1 VDSFWQAR
9 YYDFNVWSEKKF
21 VEKLRYIHRNP
32 VRRGLVARPEDRV
45 WSSFRHYAT
54 GETCAVEILPCHP
67 NTIVCTHIK
76 VRGVQCGSPAV
87 RGEQFCYFHQ
97 RMFRG
102 VPTPPGSRLHPV
114 ALLESDEAIQASIME
129 VVNALARN
137 TIDLR
142 RADLILKA
150 LWIAVKN
157 SRRSRF
163 DIWANRMVT
172 EIPNYPAP
180 APLVRRTEVEAP
192 APALEMETSLA
203 SEIDTTT
210 SAAAARK
217 KVRAARAGKG

>member
-1 VDSFWQAR
+1 M
-9 YYDFNVWSEKKF
+9 
-21 VEKLRYIHRNP
+21 
-32 VRRGLVARPEDRV
+32 
-45 WSSFRHYAT
+45 
-54 GETCAVEILPCHP
+54 PCHP
-67 NTIVCTHIK
+67 NTVVCSHIK
-76 VRGVQCGSPAV
+76 DSGVQCGSPAL

-102 VPTPPGSRLHPV
+102 VPTPPDSRLHPV

-137 TIDLR
+137 TIDLK

-172 EIPNYPAP
+172 EMPDYTAP
-180 APLVRRTEVEAP
+180 QPPIRRAEVETT
-192 APALEMETSLA
+192 APALAIETSP
-203 SEIDTTT
+203 
-210 SAAAARK
+210 AAQIEATVPAAPPAK
-217 KVRAARAGKG
+217 KARAAKAGRE

>member
-1 VDSFWQAR
+1 M
-9 YYDFNVWSEKKF
+9 
-21 VEKLRYIHRNP
+21 
-32 VRRGLVARPEDRV
+32 
-45 WSSFRHYAT
+45 
-54 GETCAVEILPCHP
+54 PCHP
-67 NTIVCTHIK
+67 NTVVCTHVK
-76 VRGVQCGSPAV
+76 VNGVQCGSPAL

-163 DIWANRMVT
+163 DIWASRMVT
-172 EIPNYPAP
+172 EIPEYPVP
-180 APLVRRTEVEAP
+180 PKPLPLTPKEPNAAIESASSAQLTPQPTPDVNAKKPPKSADKADKSVRPTRK
-192 APALEMETSLA
+192 
-203 SEIDTTT
+203 
-210 SAAAARK
+210 AAI
-217 KVRAARAGKG
+217 

>member
-1 VDSFWQAR
+1 M
-9 YYDFNVWSEKKF
+9 
-21 VEKLRYIHRNP
+21 
-32 VRRGLVARPEDRV
+32 
-45 WSSFRHYAT
+45 
-54 GETCAVEILPCHP
+54 PCHP
-67 NTIVCTHIK
+67 NTVVCTHVK

-150 LWIAVKN
+150 LWIAVKIPAAPA
-157 SRRSRF
+157 SISGPTAWSPKSPTTPRRRHWFAERKSRHPHPRSRWKRHPHRRSTPQLLPRL
-163 DIWANRMVT
+163 
-172 EIPNYPAP
+172 P
-180 APLVRRTEVEAP
+180 
-192 APALEMETSLA
+192 
-203 SEIDTTT
+203 
-210 SAAAARK
+210 
-217 KVRAARAGKG
+217 G

>member
-1 VDSFWQAR
+1 M
-9 YYDFNVWSEKKF
+9 
-21 VEKLRYIHRNP
+21 
-32 VRRGLVARPEDRV
+32 
-45 WSSFRHYAT
+45 
-54 GETCAVEILPCHP
+54 PCHP
-67 NTIVCTHIK
+67 NTVVCTHVK
-76 VRGVQCGSPAV
+76 VNGVQCGSPAL

-180 APLVRRTEVEAP
+180 APLVRRAEVETSGSAIELESTPTPQIEATTP
-192 APALEMETSLA
+192 AR
-203 SEIDTTT
+203 
-210 SAAAARK
+210 AARK
-217 KVRAARAGKG
+217 PPRAAKAAKAAAG

>member
-1 VDSFWQAR
+1 M
-9 YYDFNVWSEKKF
+9 
-21 VEKLRYIHRNP
+21 
-32 VRRGLVARPEDRV
+32 
-45 WSSFRHYAT
+45 
-54 GETCAVEILPCHP
+54 PCHP
-67 NTIVCTHIK
+67 NTVVCTHIK
-76 VRGVQCGSPAV
+76 VSGVQCGSPAL

-102 VPTPPGSRLHPV
+102 VPTPPDSRLHPV

-163 DIWANRMVT
+163 DIWATRMVT
-172 EIPNYPAP
+172 EIPDYPAP
-180 APLVRRTEVEAP
+180 QPPIRRTEVETAAP
-192 APALEMETSLA
+192 TLEIETSPPPQIEA
-203 SEIDTTT
+203 TT
-210 SAAAARK
+210 SAAPARK
-217 KVRAARAGKG
+217 KARAAKQFAEKVNYDSDLKGRGF

>member
-1 VDSFWQAR
+1 
-9 YYDFNVWSEKKF
+9 
-21 VEKLRYIHRNP
+21 
-32 VRRGLVARPEDRV
+32 
-45 WSSFRHYAT
+45 
-54 GETCAVEILPCHP
+54 
-67 NTIVCTHIK
+67 
-76 VRGVQCGSPAV
+76 
-87 RGEQFCYFHQ
+87 
-97 RMFRG
+97 MFRG

-180 APLVRRTEVEAP
+180 PAHPRAQVEATASAVEIESVP
-192 APALEMETSLA
+192 TPQIEADGSAQTAPKRA
-203 SEIDTTT
+203 
-210 SAAAARK
+210 
-217 KVRAARAGKG
+217 RAAKVGKG

>member
-1 VDSFWQAR
+1 M
-9 YYDFNVWSEKKF
+9 
-21 VEKLRYIHRNP
+21 
-32 VRRGLVARPEDRV
+32 
-45 WSSFRHYAT
+45 
-54 GETCAVEILPCHP
+54 PCHP
-67 NTIVCTHIK
+67 NTVVCTHIK
-76 VRGVQCGSPAV
+76 VSGVQCGSPAL

-102 VPTPPGSRLHPV
+102 VPTPPDSRLHPV

-180 APLVRRTEVEAP
+180 AIPRRRAEVEAP
-192 APALEMETSLA
+192 AAAVEIETSPA
-203 SEIDTTT
+203 PQIE
-210 SAAAARK
+210 AARPIK
-217 KVRAARAGKG
+217 PAVRKARVAKRSELRTEN

>member
-1 VDSFWQAR
+1 M
-9 YYDFNVWSEKKF
+9 
-21 VEKLRYIHRNP
+21 
-32 VRRGLVARPEDRV
+32 
-45 WSSFRHYAT
+45 
-54 GETCAVEILPCHP
+54 PCHP
-67 NTIVCTHIK
+67 NTVVCTHIK
-76 VRGVQCGSPAV
+76 VSGVRCGSPAL

-102 VPTPPGSRLHPV
+102 VPTPPDSRLHPV

-163 DIWANRMVT
+163 DIWASRMVT
-172 EIPNYPAP
+172 EIPNYPALP
-180 APLVRRTEVEAP
+180 KPQPLSSTEPNAAIEGA
-192 APALEMETSLA
+192 
-203 SEIDTTT
+203 T
-210 SAAAARK
+210 SAQLTPDVNAKKRPKSAGQADKSVRPTRK
-217 KVRAARAGKG
+217 VGT

>member
-1 VDSFWQAR
+1 M
-9 YYDFNVWSEKKF
+9 
-21 VEKLRYIHRNP
+21 
-32 VRRGLVARPEDRV
+32 

-137 TIDLR
+137 TIDLK

-172 EIPNYPAP
+172 EIPDYPVP
-180 APLVRRTEVEAP
+180 PKPMPLTPTEANAAIESARSAQLTPQPTPDVNAKKPPKSASKADKSVRPTRK
-192 APALEMETSLA
+192 
-203 SEIDTTT
+203 
-210 SAAAARK
+210 AAI
-217 KVRAARAGKG
+217 

>member
-1 VDSFWQAR
+1 MDSFWQAR

-67 NTIVCTHIK
+67 NI
-76 VRGVQCGSPAV
+76 